1 MKFQEIVEA
10 KKKFADIPCPGCGDP
25 KCDHKQDH
33 MKEGTKCW
41 KGYKKKG
48 MKTMFGKRVPNC
60 VKNEAIGEPDQYEI
74 LYKNS
79 KGQIAKF
86 QSGLTKQQADDKIY
100 KLVNGI
106 RQWGNDPSKLNF
118 DNEKMDPQNIIL
130 KKNGQQI
137 PLPYGNVQEVNTGNP
152 HKGKYVIKTDEPG
165 RKNPDIV
172 IMPDEKA
179 ANDMASS
186 LSKKKPNLNYWVELV
201 EDPNYKTKAAMEK
214 FVNSG
219 GKIGDVNDWDNPT
232 NDELEKERQGADQ
245 FVQDR
250 KEQEMAK
257 ELELYIKSQ
266 KRYNYATTKRNFYAK
281 YGPEKAERMLAAMQD
296 KNLFI

>member
-1 MKFQEIVEA
+1 MRIQEIV
-10 KKKFADIPCPGCGDP
+10 
-25 KCDHKQDH
+25 QD
-33 MKEGTKCW
+33 
-41 KGYKKKG
+41 
-48 MKTMFGKRVPNC
+48 KRVPNC
-60 VKNEAIGEPDQYEI
+60 VKNEAIGEKDQYEI

-79 KGQIAKF
+79 KGQIAPF

-118 DNEKMDPQNIIL
+118 DNEKMDPQRIIL

-137 PLPYGNVQEVNTGNP
+137 PHPYGNVQEVNTGNP

-165 RKNPDIV
+165 RKNPDI
-172 IMPDEKA
+172 IILPDEKA
-179 ANDMASS
+179 ANDMVAS
-186 LSKKKPNLNYWVELV
+186 LSKNKPNLNYWAELV
-201 EDPNYKTKAAMEK
+201 EDPNY
-214 FVNSG
+214 
-219 GKIGDVNDWDNPT
+219 NDWNNPT
-232 NDELEKERQGADQ
+232 NDELEKERQGAEK

-281 YGPEKAERMLAAMQD
+281 YGIEKAERMLAAMTQ
-296 KNLFI
+296 KGLFN